1 MSQHGGG
8 IVKRGALA
16 GLSLTGL
23 CLAGLLALACSR
35 ADEKAAP
42 AAAPAAA
49 PEAAAATPTEGEAAP
64 APVSAA
70 APYAGENY
78 VCPDG
83 VKFNAR
89 LDKGNMALTLDG
101 KTVTLAPTEGSYAA
115 NYSGEG
121 VSLVAQGDHALL
133 TRDGKATEDC
143 KTE

>member
-1 MSQHGGG
+1 M
-8 IVKRGALA
+8 KRAALT

-23 CLAGLLALACSR
+23 CLAGMLALACSR
-35 ADEKAAP
+35 ADEKAASTAAP

-49 PEAAAATPTEGEAAP
+49 PEAAAAATDSEAAP

-70 APYAGENY
+70 KPYAGDDY

-89 LDKGNMALTLDG
+89 LDKGNLALTLDG
-101 KTVTLAPTEGSYAA
+101 KTLNLTPTEGSYAA

-121 VSLVAQGDHALL
+121 VTLVAQGDHALL
-133 TRDGKATEDC
+133 TREGQPTQDC
-143 KTE
+143 KTQ